1 MRTFG
6 LTLFALV
13 SLVVHVTAAAFF
25 LSNANEI
32 QEERGAGATALE
44 VGDLFNSSMQEKVEA
59 QDLPEAKTPPK
70 ELQTTKVVQ
79 AIPVKSFVQE
89 QVQPKRI
96 ESPKVLEVPDSLIK
110 ELTANKE
117 LIKPDLFKP
126 REIKPIEA
134 KPLKPK
140 KKIKQAKLQKPKEV
154 KKVKPPK
161 KVVKS
166 KAKKKVAKK
175 KKAKKKVKKKAKKK
189 AQKASKASKKGG
201 LSANKKGRK
210 SASGGNG
217 GKKQNVNGRA
227 LTTSYMAK
235 VRRKIERKKRA
246 LGRRNT
252 GTAVVRF
259 TITPAGRLAG
269 VKLARSSGNARI
281 DKAALSMVRRAA
293 PFGTFPAGMSKKNQT
308 RSLPIKFSR

>member
-25 LSNANEI
+25 LSNSNEI

-44 VGDLFNSSMQEKVEA
+44 VGDLFNSSAQEQVEA
-59 QDLPEAKTPPK
+59 QDLPEAKTTPK
-70 ELQTTKVVQ
+70 ELEATKVVQ

-96 ESPKVLEVPDSLIK
+96 ESPKALEVPDTLLK

-117 LIKPDLFKP
+117 LTKPDLFKP

-134 KPLKPK
+134 KALKPK

-166 KAKKKVAKK
+166 KPKKKIAKK
-175 KKAKKKVKKKAKKK
+175 KKVKKK

-210 SASGGNG
+210 GASGGNG

-293 PFGTFPAGMSKKNQT
+293 PFGAFPAGMSKKNQT